1 MVSWDEFDVGHEE
14 SAFISKLNEENVLEL
29 EPDADGVDVLSA
41 VRLSKVEAKDMNI
54 GLLAIVV
61 NGALEARP
69 VLEPNPKSICMAPSV
84 AVGWGIVSSSRLSM
98 AGSKLVRELQSRGF
112 VVFDDMDAAGDAA
125 D

>member
-1 MVSWDEFDVGHEE
+1 M
-14 SAFISKLNEENVLEL
+14 SKLNEENALEL
-29 EPDADGVDVLSA
+29 EPDADGVEVLSA
-41 VRLSKVEAKDMNI
+41 VRLSKVEAKDMNM

-69 VLEPNPKSICMAPSV
+69 VLDPNPKSICMAPSV
-84 AVGWGIVSSSRLSM
+84 AVGWGIVSSSKLSM

-125 D
+125 DWAGDIAENID